1 MLKIRLK
8 ISPRQ
13 IRIGYTAAALLAV
26 AVCSLN
32 FYLQMFVYRVGNDQC
47 RWTDHGPS
55 RILITNLAEEGV
67 TEQAGL
73 EEGDVLIRING
84 KTFANGDSAQAV
96 IDRLAGSSA
105 VYTIE
110 RNGVQLEKKVFILR
124 FLNFAFLAQF
134 LFGAG
139 FLLVGYIVVMVK
151 PEGKMQRM
159 FGLFSILSLLFF
171 GLSTANLSPQSTVAW
186 QHAILMVSF
195 VLASVFA
202 PPTFVRFFLL
212 FPVKRPLFESRLFTG
227 LLYGISIILT
237 GLIFAKDGVWIWVVV
252 VAIFSRYI
260 FFIAGLTLFLIGYFR
275 LIDPKHRSELR
286 PLLFG
291 VAVGLAAFVYTFVMM
306 AIDPFLPF
314 NQPLVLLPTTV
325 LVIIP
330 VFFGYAIFRYG
341 LMDVDLV
348 VRRSLVYGAVTAT
361 LATLYLTLVYGAGN
375 LLSWYYSI
383 QENRIFEVLSLIAIV
398 IAFDPLK
405 RRFQNM
411 IDRIF
416 YRERYDYQKAML
428 EFTQELPRLMELD
441 HISHS
446 LLDRISST
454 MHIDRVAVM
463 ICNDRD
469 GCAHVAKNIEDCDCF
484 YSDHE
489 KSFMHLLRKMRKPV
503 LIQPLA
509 DEEGTFRIDEKER
522 QQLLR
527 SGTVL
532 SVPMMLKD
540 RLVGFINVGP
550 KHSGNVY
557 AKEDIDLLST
567 VAGQAAIGIENARLH
582 KSEIEQQRMKEEL
595 DVARTIQQGLF
606 PKKNPEIP
614 GFDIAGISLPA
625 LSVGGDYYDFIQISS
640 TKLLTVV
647 ADVSGK
653 GMSAALYMSKIQGM
667 VQLASAMYRSPKE
680 MLIHINRKVF
690 EGIDRKSFITMIL
703 VMYDLKK
710 KEIRICRAGHNR
722 AVLGVNGRFRFL
734 QGGGIGLG
742 LESGKKFE
750 SAIEEVRLPLRP
762 NSILVLYTDG
772 ITEAMNDRKQQF
784 GEEKLLSILKKEGQR
799 SAREIEQRLL
809 DAVARHRGPAE
820 QHDDI
825 TMIIVKTGT
834 SVVH

>member
-1 MLKIRLK
+1 MKIRLK

-13 IRIGYTAAALLAV
+13 TRIGYTVVALLAV

-32 FYLQMFVYRVGNDQC
+32 FYLQMFVYKKGNDQC
-47 RWTDHGPS
+47 RWTDQGPS
-55 RILITNLAEEGV
+55 RILITGLAEKGV
-67 TEQAGL
+67 TEQAGVM
-73 EEGDVLIRING
+73 EGDVLIRING
-84 KTFANGDSAQAV
+84 QTFANAGSAQAI
-96 IDRLAGSSA
+96 IDGLTGSSA

-110 RNGVQLEKKVFILR
+110 RNGIQLEKKVFILR
-124 FLNFAFLAQF
+124 YLNLTFLAQF

-159 FGLFSILSLLFF
+159 FGRFSILSLLFF
-171 GLSTANLSPQSTVAW
+171 GLSSVNLSSQAAGSW
-186 QHAILMVSF
+186 QRVVLIISF
-195 VLASVFA
+195 VFASVFA
-202 PPTFVRFFLL
+202 PPAFIRFFLL
-212 FPVKRPLFESRLFTG
+212 FPVKRRIFESRLLTAA
-227 LLYGISIILT
+227 LYGISVILT
-237 GLIFAKDGVWIWVVV
+237 GLIFAKDWVWIWVLAVV
-252 VAIFSRYI
+252 IIFRYV
-260 FFIAGLTLFLIGYFR
+260 FYIAGLTLFVFGYFR
-275 LIDPKHRSELR
+275 LIEPKRRSELR

-291 VAVGLAAFVYTFVMM
+291 VAIGLAAFLYTFVLM
-306 AIDPFLPF
+306 AIDPFLPL
-314 NQPLVLLPTTV
+314 NQPIVLLPTTALV
-325 LVIIP
+325 LVP

-361 LATLYLTLVYGAGN
+361 LAAMYLTLVYGAGN
-375 LLSWYYSI
+375 LLSWYFSI
-383 QENRIFEVLSLIAIV
+383 QQSRLFEVLSLIV
-398 IAFDPLK
+398 IAVAFDPLK
-405 RRFQNM
+405 QRFQNT
-411 IDRIF
+411 IDRFF
-416 YRERYDYQKAML
+416 YRERYNYQTALL

-446 LLDRISST
+446 LLNRISST

-469 GCAHVAKNIEDCDCF
+469 GCAHVAKNIDEGDCS

-489 KSFMHLLRKMRKPV
+489 KSFMRLLRKTGKPILV
-503 LIQPLA
+503 QPLA
-509 DEEGTFRIDEKER
+509 DEDGTLDIDESER

-532 SVPMMLKD
+532 SVPMMLKE
-540 RLVGFINVGP
+540 RLIGFINVGP
-550 KHSGNVY
+550 KRSGRVY

-567 VAGQAAIGIENARLH
+567 VAAQAAIGIENARLH
-582 KSEIEQQRMKEEL
+582 NSEIDQQRMKKEL

-606 PKKNPEIP
+606 PKKNPAIP
-614 GFDIAGISLPA
+614 GLDISGVSLPA
-625 LSVGGDYYDFIQISS
+625 LSVGGDYYDFIQIGPA
-640 TKLLTVV
+640 KLLTVV

-680 MLIHINRKVF
+680 MLININRKIF

-703 VMYDLKK
+703 ALYDLKK
-710 KEIRICRAGHNR
+710 KEVRICRAGHNR
-722 AVLGVNGRFRFL
+722 AVLGVKDKFRFL

-750 SAIEEVRLPLRP
+750 SAIEEIRMPLRP

-772 ITEAMNDRKQQF
+772 ITESMNEHKQQF
-784 GEEKLLSILKKEGQR
+784 GDEKLLRILKRERQR
-799 SAREIEQRLL
+799 SAAEIEHILL
-809 DAVARHRGPAE
+809 DAVARHRGAAE

-825 TMIIVKTGT
+825 TMIIVKSGT
-834 SVVH
+834 SGKL